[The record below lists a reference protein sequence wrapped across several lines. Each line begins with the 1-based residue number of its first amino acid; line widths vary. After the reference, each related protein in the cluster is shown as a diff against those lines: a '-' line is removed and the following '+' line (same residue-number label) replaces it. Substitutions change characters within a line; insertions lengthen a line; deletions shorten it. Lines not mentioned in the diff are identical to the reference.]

1 MENIHPD
8 MKEHPFIKSIPLEIT
23 GIYEYSVFML
33 ALCDGDIDLM
43 TKTLKTERKI
53 KKFNNILSGKIPR
66 YAPMTPKQRI
76 KRMLLIAENF
86 FTDLINTQPDMDIF
100 TYNNQIYV
108 VEYNVPDECY
118 MEHSSCDK
126 EERTYRQRAV
136 VFNIPDVYLEESKDD
151 NESDSDNESDDES
164 DDESET
170 EEDDY
175 RARLTGRGRR
185 VRQRIR

>member
-1 MENIHPD
+1 MENMDPD

-126 EERTYRQRAV
+126 DKRTYRQRAIE
-136 VFNIPDVYLEESKDD
+136 FNIPDVYLEESKDD
-151 NESDSDNESDDES
+151 DESESESDDED
-164 DDESET
+164 DDENESE
-170 EEDDY
+170 EHEY
-175 RARLTGRGRR
+175 RRQINGTGRR

>member
-1 MENIHPD
+1 MENIDPV

-43 TKTLKTERKI
+43 TRTPQTERKI
-53 KKFNNILSGKIPR
+53 KKFNNILTGKITF
-66 YAPMTPKQRI
+66 YTSMTPKQRI
-76 KRMLLIAENF
+76 KRMLLKAENF
-86 FTDLINTQPDMDIF
+86 FTNLINTQPDMDTF

-108 VEYNVPDECY
+108 VEYDVPDECY
-118 MEHSSCDK
+118 MEYSSCDK
-126 EERTYRQRAV
+126 EERTYRQRAN
-136 VFNIPDVYLEESKDD
+136 VFNISDVYLEESKDD
-151 NESDSDNESDDES
+151 NESESDDES
-164 DDESET
+164 AIDDENET

-175 RARLTGRGRR
+175 RMRLSGRGRR